1 MCFNLV
7 IIKFAGQLH
16 FGMRILKKNKKQKK
30 KHITKAWNGTEPK
43 NKITNRSTLGSAEGT
58 EIPSEQGTPTTGK
71 GRTPGDSTV
80 STSDNQHQA
89 HRTSASVGTTSGVS
103 RACQTEEGADLGIHL
118 CVQVPAV
125 STKCLS
131 RAFAALGRVTT
142 LHCLLMDT
150 RQGK

>member
-7 IIKFAGQLH
+7 IIKSAGQLH
-16 FGMRILKKNKKQKK
+16 FGMRILKKTKHKK

-103 RACQTEEGADLGIHL
+103 RACQTQEGADLGVHL
-118 CVQVPAV
+118 CVRVPAA
-125 STKCLS
+125 STRSLTEPLQRSGGSQLS
-131 RAFAALGRVTT
+131 
-142 LHCLLMDT
+142 HWHLMDT